1 MSYLLQTFCIHECSP
16 SPIYMAQEPRS
27 QKIIKQKY
35 RGSGVFF
42 VFVFLQEHG
51 VAEEVTHMLV
61 RGKQKMPTMVDVS
74 HLFLFFSTLDS
85 S

>member
-1 MSYLLQTFCIHECSP
+1 MLP
-16 SPIYMAQEPRS
+16 PPIYMAQEPQS

-35 RGSGVFF
+35 RGSGFFF
-42 VFVFLQEHG
+42 VFFLQEHG

-61 RGKQKMPTMVDVS
+61 RGKQKIPTMVDVS

>member
-1 MSYLLQTFCIHECSP
+1 MLPPQFTWLKNPSRRKLLNKNIEAVGF
-16 SPIYMAQEPRS
+16 
-27 QKIIKQKY
+27 
-35 RGSGVFF
+35 FF

-61 RGKQKMPTMVDVS
+61 RGKQKIPTMVDVS

>member
-1 MSYLLQTFCIHECSP
+1 MNASP
-16 SPIYMAQEPRS
+16 PIYMAQEPQS

-51 VAEEVTHMLV
+51 VGEEVTHMLV
-61 RGKQKMPTMVDVS
+61 RGKQKNS
-74 HLFLFFSTLDS
+74 HHGRCFSSFFVFFHS
-85 S
+85 

>member
-1 MSYLLQTFCIHECSP
+1 MNASP
-16 SPIYMAQEPRS
+16 PIYMAQEPQS

-35 RGSGVFF
+35 RGSGGFF

-51 VAEEVTHMLV
+51 VGEEVTHMLV
-61 RGKQKMPTMVDVS
+61 RGKQKIPTMVDVS

>member
-1 MSYLLQTFCIHECSP
+1 MPPPPPQFTWLKNPSRRKLLNKNIEAVGCFLFFC
-16 SPIYMAQEPRS
+16 
-27 QKIIKQKY
+27 
-35 RGSGVFF
+35 
-42 VFVFLQEHG
+42 FLQEHG

-61 RGKQKMPTMVDVS
+61 RGKQKIPTMVDVS

>member
-1 MSYLLQTFCIHECSP
+1 MLP
-16 SPIYMAQEPRS
+16 PPIYMAQEPQS

-42 VFVFLQEHG
+42 VFFLQEHG

-61 RGKQKMPTMVDVS
+61 RGKQKIPTMVDVS

>member
-1 MSYLLQTFCIHECSP
+1 MLP
-16 SPIYMAQEPRS
+16 PPIYMAQEPQS

-35 RGSGVFF
+35 RGSGGFF
-42 VFVFLQEHG
+42 VFFLQEHG

-61 RGKQKMPTMVDVS
+61 RGKQKIPTMVDVS